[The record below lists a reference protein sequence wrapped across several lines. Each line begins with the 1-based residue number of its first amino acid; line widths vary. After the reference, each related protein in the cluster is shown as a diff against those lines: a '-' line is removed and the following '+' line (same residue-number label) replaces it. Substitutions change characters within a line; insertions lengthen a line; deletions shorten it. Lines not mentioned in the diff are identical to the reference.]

1 MFVMNQTKKSL
12 LKIRLEKAFEYQGYK
27 TPAEIYRIKK
37 TDQIQNNITIFGK
50 NLHKILLRIRLR
62 KVF

>member
-37 TDQIQNNITIFGK
+37 TDQIQNNIDD
-50 NLHKILLRIRLR
+50 LYVH
-62 KVF
+62 